1 MMTIFEVSMC
11 IAVAMVL
18 YLIVSPLILAHRRYQ
33 RDEELL
39 GRPIIVRTTHCI

>member
-1 MMTIFEVSMC
+1 MTIFEVSMC

-33 RDEELL
+33 RDQELI
-39 GRPIIVRTTHCI
+39 GRPVTVRMTHCN